1 LLSVS
6 ANGGYQNSLDIM
18 PSHLLEVTSAIADQQ
33 GVDAAKSYVS
43 GRAFSAP
50 RNHAMA
56 SLPEPLIPNIAPLV
70 PRKNSSKGKAGIQ
83 KGGED
88 GTWNRRDEPKLNPG
102 GLESLTF
109 GGGGDWEDPRAAA
122 PGHLQE
128 MWEEQQAQH
137 NNNQAKRRSSLVSIT
152 GSKKTMELQQRLAEL
167 KE

>member
-1 LLSVS
+1 
-6 ANGGYQNSLDIM
+6 M

-50 RNHAMA
+50 RKHAMA

-70 PRKNSSKGKAGIQ
+70 PRKNSPKGKAGIQ
-83 KGGED
+83 KGDEG
-88 GTWNRRDEPKLNPG
+88 GTRSRGDELKLNS

-109 GGGGDWEDPRAAA
+109 GGGDWEDSGAAA

-128 MWEEQQAQH
+128 MWGEQQTQYN
-137 NNNQAKRRSSLVSIT
+137 NNNQTRRRSSLVSIT